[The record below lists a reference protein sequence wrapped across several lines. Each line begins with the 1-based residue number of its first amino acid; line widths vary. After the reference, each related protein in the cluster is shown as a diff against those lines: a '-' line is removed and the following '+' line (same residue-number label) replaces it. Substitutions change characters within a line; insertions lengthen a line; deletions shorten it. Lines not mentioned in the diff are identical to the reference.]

1 MCACDLCPY
10 ISTLFIVTIY
20 IYYHFLLS
28 KLYFSYFGGVN
39 GLRCS
44 LTLKKK
50 NNNSFSLT
58 TFQPLRP

>member
-44 LTLKKK
+44 LTLKTKK
-50 NNNSFSLT
+50 IIIAFL
-58 TFQPLRP
+58 